1 MSLTMSSLFDSSP
14 NGDYDI
20 CKLCDVKVTA
30 RKNGGMHG
38 NMHRHLKRYHPDEVS
53 KYSNSH
59 TSGFLDRERELNGF
73 FNQSSSG
80 AVSSNQPVNITK
92 CVRDSEQYGNYNNC
106 SQVISGRPDEVSLKV
121 EDLKL
126 IHPFSLIIA
135 GPTSSGKS
143 TLLFQI
149 LENLH
154 QNTNPVIQKVVFI
167 YGVYQEIYKKYPN
180 FFFTDNLDY
189 MDLKPSVPTVI
200 ILDDVMSSVS
210 NESKLEELFT
220 RGVHHNKISVVLTL
234 QNLFYKGTVM
244 KTLRDNAMY
253 IALTRHIQDVS
264 KLSSFARQLESNNSS
279 YFKDSYDEVVKRK
292 YGYLMCDLH
301 PHSELRDGPFK
312 VKYRT
317 LVHQPEG
324 QILYLPKS
332 NGKGILKAVVK
343 TPDSSG
349 MVKGLIES
357 GLAMPDTFNTVKP
370 TITPSVPQI
379 SSIQGAENYQ
389 PTLAEEK
396 QYMADM
402 ALENAKFD
410 ASERLRR
417 NVNAHK
423 LAELRM
429 VCSKY
434 LRPLVEK
441 IKEKK

>member
-1 MSLTMSSLFDSSP
+1 
-14 NGDYDI
+14 
-20 CKLCDVKVTA
+20 
-30 RKNGGMHG
+30 
-38 NMHRHLKRYHPDEVS
+38 
-53 KYSNSH
+53 
-59 TSGFLDRERELNGF
+59 
-73 FNQSSSG
+73 
-80 AVSSNQPVNITK
+80 
-92 CVRDSEQYGNYNNC
+92 
-106 SQVISGRPDEVSLKV
+106 
-121 EDLKL
+121 
-126 IHPFSLIIA
+126 
-135 GPTSSGKS
+135 
-143 TLLFQI
+143 
-149 LENLH
+149 
-154 QNTNPVIQKVVFI
+154 
-167 YGVYQEIYKKYPN
+167 
-180 FFFTDNLDY
+180 
-189 MDLKPSVPTVI
+189 
-200 ILDDVMSSVS
+200 
-210 NESKLEELFT
+210 
-220 RGVHHNKISVVLTL
+220 
-234 QNLFYKGTVM
+234 M